1 LTNPLKISKTFNS
14 KGNKDI
20 SDKTVSSYINHFM
33 DAFILSQATR
43 YDIKGRKYIGSPF
56 KFYFTDIG
64 IRNAK
69 LNFRQQEE
77 NHIMENI
84 IYNELLV
91 RGYNVDVGI
100 VETFT
105 KVNNKTTRVK
115 YEIDFVCNLGS
126 KRYYIQ
132 SAFEMATEEKI
143 RQEERSLKNID
154 DAFKK
159 IIIVK
164 TNIIPWYTD
173 NGFLIIG
180 LYDFLLKPDLM
191 NM

>member
-1 LTNPLKISKTFNS
+1 
-14 KGNKDI
+14 
-20 SDKTVSSYINHFM
+20 V
-33 DAFILSQATR
+33 
-43 YDIKGRKYIGSPF
+43 
-56 KFYFTDIG
+56 
-64 IRNAK
+64 
-69 LNFRQQEE
+69 
-77 NHIMENI
+77 
-84 IYNELLV
+84 LL

-100 VETFT
+100 VVTFT
-105 KVNNKTTRVK
+105 KISNKTTRVK

-143 RQEERSLKNID
+143 RQEERSLENID

-180 LYDFLLKPDLM
+180 LYDFLLKPVLM